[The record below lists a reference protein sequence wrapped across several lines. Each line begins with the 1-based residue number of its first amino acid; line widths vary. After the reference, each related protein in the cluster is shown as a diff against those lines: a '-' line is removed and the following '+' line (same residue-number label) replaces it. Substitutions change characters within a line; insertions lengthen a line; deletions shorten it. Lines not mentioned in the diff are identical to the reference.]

1 MGQRSGARLRPGPA
15 LAVGFAFLIGLAGC
29 VSPPAPSAPAQPA
42 AEAAPLAPAVAPV
55 DYAGGRGER
64 ALLLMVQRGGRTSTV
79 EELTAS
85 VRELER
91 TGMPAEEALAA
102 TARRQGLW
110 PHAQYGTI
118 DQLAERIHAGVFVL
132 VQLQDT
138 TDPQTFY
145 YAVVTRHQPDAR
157 VFQIQTGDGR
167 RFRMSEGELWA
178 RWKRVRFWM
187 MTLCP
192 PEAGRWDLS
201 GLEHISRMQF
211 LDGMGQHAQ
220 ADIDA
225 ARALLLT
232 EGKPDRLV
240 TLGVRERARG
250 RLPAAED
257 LLRRA
262 LARDPTHVRAL
273 NNLAYLL
280 AEQGRN
286 LDEAERLS
294 RQAVLREPTNPRV
307 LDTLGFVLQAQ
318 GRWEE
323 ALPVYERAYQ
333 RARHMIAAVR
343 RDIGLHLVQV
353 YLHLERRE
361 EAGRL
366 LGELRQAEPGLLLSP
381 ELAELIPPAP

>member
-138 TDPQTFY
+138 T
-145 YAVVTRHQPDAR
+145 TRKPSTTPWSPA
-157 VFQIQTGDGR
+157 TSPTPACS
-167 RFRMSEGELWA
+167 RFRPA
-178 RWKRVRFWM
+178 
-187 MTLCP
+187 T
-192 PEAGRWDLS
+192 AGAS
-201 GLEHISRMQF
+201 
-211 LDGMGQHAQ
+211 A
-220 ADIDA
+220 
-225 ARALLLT
+225 
-232 EGKPDRLV
+232 
-240 TLGVRERARG
+240 
-250 RLPAAED
+250 
-257 LLRRA
+257 
-262 LARDPTHVRAL
+262 
-273 NNLAYLL
+273 
-280 AEQGRN
+280 
-286 LDEAERLS
+286 
-294 RQAVLREPTNPRV
+294 
-307 LDTLGFVLQAQ
+307 
-318 GRWEE
+318 
-323 ALPVYERAYQ
+323 
-333 RARHMIAAVR
+333 
-343 RDIGLHLVQV
+343 
-353 YLHLERRE
+353 
-361 EAGRL
+361 
-366 LGELRQAEPGLLLSP
+366 
-381 ELAELIPPAP
+381 